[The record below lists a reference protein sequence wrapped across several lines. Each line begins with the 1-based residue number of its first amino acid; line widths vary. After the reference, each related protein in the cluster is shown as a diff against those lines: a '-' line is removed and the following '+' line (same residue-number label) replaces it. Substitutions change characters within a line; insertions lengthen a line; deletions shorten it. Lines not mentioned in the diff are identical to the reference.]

1 MLTLMIFNIPPSWPV
16 FVLDDSEDRLS
27 WFRERICN
35 FTYAKTSAAAIDVL
49 SRKSFKVV
57 FLDHDLHWMDAGFPN
72 RQHGN
77 GKEVARHLASQGFA
91 GIVVIH
97 SRSEQ
102 SAVMAKILPTAKVC
116 PFGDFDI
123 AGSISA

>member
-1 MLTLMIFNIPPSWPV
+1 MIFNIPSSWPV
-16 FVLDDSEDRLS
+16 FVLDDSEDRIS
-27 WFRERICN
+27 WFRRRIGN
-35 FTYAKTSAAAIDVL
+35 LTYANTSAAAIDVL
-49 SRKSFKVV
+49 SRQEFKVA

-77 GKEVARHLASQGFA
+77 GKEVARYLASHEFA

-102 SAVMAKILPTAKVC
+102 AAVMAKILPQAKIC

-123 AGSISA
+123 AESADV